1 MTVASPFTNSSVS
14 YVKHASTSLC
24 LSQLNY
30 SQVEP
35 RTRIPMVAIGV
46 VTSIPALLALIYIGS
61 SSVFEDVVSL
71 STSGLYASYFISC
84 SLLLWRRVTGQIKP
98 YPSPDDEDTSASAF
112 PTGLSAQ
119 SPGDDEVVQ
128 PPLVW
133 GPWRVPGL
141 LGTLNNAYA
150 CVYILFVLFWSFW
163 PPSTPPTPSSMN
175 YSVLMTGAVII
186 FSIVYYYIWG
196 RHQYMGPLIERE
208 VRSFARKIGKDSE

>member
-1 MTVASPFTNSSVS
+1 MPLLYLISSITHLFS
-14 YVKHASTSLC
+14 Y
-24 LSQLNY
+24 
-30 SQVEP
+30 VEP
-35 RTRIPMVAIGV
+35 RTHIPMVAIGV
-46 VTSIPALLALIYIGS
+46 VTSIPAVLALIYIGS

-71 STSGLYASYFISC
+71 STSGLYASYFITC
-84 SLLLWRRVTGQIKP
+84 SLLFWRRVTGQIKP
-98 YPSPDDEDTSASAF
+98 YSSRDDEGPSASAF
-112 PTGLSAQ
+112 PTRVSAE
-119 SPGDDEVVQ
+119 SAGEDEVVQ

-133 GPWRVPGL
+133 GPWRVPGI

-150 CVYILFVLFWSFW
+150 CIYILFVLFWSFW

-208 VRSFARKIGKDSE
+208 VRGFARKIGKDSE

>member
-1 MTVASPFTNSSVS
+1 MPLLYLISSITHLFS
-14 YVKHASTSLC
+14 H
-24 LSQLNY
+24 
-30 SQVEP
+30 VEP
-35 RTRIPMVAIGV
+35 RTHIPMVAIGV
-46 VTSIPALLALIYIGS
+46 LTSIPAVLALIYIGS

-71 STSGLYASYFISC
+71 STSGLYASYFITC
-84 SLLLWRRVTGQIKP
+84 SLLFWRRVTGQIKP
-98 YPSPDDEDTSASAF
+98 YSSRDEEGTSASAF
-112 PTGLSAQ
+112 PTRVSAE
-119 SPGDDEVVQ
+119 SPGEDVVVQ

-133 GPWRVPGL
+133 GPWRVPGM

-208 VRSFARKIGKDSE
+208 VRSFARKIGKDSD